1 MGNKTKQTGKTE
13 VYPFWYMKD
22 IKNMIITHKAETITI
37 AVISVIVIS
46 VMIGIIIANKSGK
59 IGTTKRPIASL
70 DLENAV
76 KVEEVKE
83 GEGENIT
90 LEVDTKEYDKNEE
103 VAIITEDDG
112 TVTIISTS
120 DPKYQDKAKG
130 KTVTIGKVTDK
141 GIETTTK
148 NPTIID
154 LSKKPAEEQKQEIVV
169 TPKPEKPE
177 ESPKPTE
184 EPEVKP
190 SEDPTTTPSEE
201 PTTQPSQTTKP
212 TTSPSGTTTSK
223 PSTSPT
229 NTGNQG
235 TTTPSNPVTPSQE
248 PTTPSTPKPTPVYP
262 TGKFVYKPNYSV
274 QSQIISA
281 IQTAI
286 DNDETLTE
294 RGATVT
300 SGSSCQGQRFTFRGI
315 GSHDWKGLISARGTN
330 YVYAEDEYQVMSDGS
345 EQKTGM
351 TYVSI
356 YR

>member
-1 MGNKTKQTGKTE
+1 
-13 VYPFWYMKD
+13 MKKD
-22 IKNMIITHKAETITI
+22 FRKIITNLKKHKIEIITIIIVAIILIAMGIGITI
-37 AVISVIVIS
+37 ANQSRKL
-46 VMIGIIIANKSGK
+46 GKTNK
-59 IGTTKRPIASL
+59 PIASL
-70 DLENAV
+70 DLENAI

-90 LEVDTKEYDKNEE
+90 LEVDTEEYEKDEE

-120 DPKYQDKAKG
+120 DPKYKEKAQG

-141 GIETTTK
+141 GVETITK

-154 LSKKPAEEQKQEIVV
+154 LSKKPAEEQKEEIVV
-169 TPKPEKPE
+169 TPKPDKPE
-177 ESPKPTE
+177 ESPMPSE

-190 SEDPTTTPSEE
+190 SEEPTTTPSEE
-201 PTTQPSQTTKP
+201 PTTQPSQTNNP
-212 TTSPSGTTTSK
+212 TTSPTGTTTSK
-223 PSTSPT
+223 PTTQPT
-229 NTGNQG
+229 NTG
-235 TTTPSNPVTPSQE
+235 TTTPTNPVTPSQE

-286 DNDETLTE
+286 ANDELLSTW
-294 RGATVT
+294 GATVT

-315 GSHDWKGLISARGTN
+315 GSHNWSSLVGTGTN

-356 YR
+356 Y